1 MATKLCVKS
10 IQQPKQMVENA
21 EKVPRSLGG
30 FGEVPSVGPAEIY
43 LSMPKRE
50 RKAKTS
56 GGGTG
61 SVTTKNELIL
71 RLTDYFDYTTFDST
85 AGGVPQVVNNY
96 YWNINQNLLDTA
108 GSPPGGQEQTLC
120 RVRSVC
126 VWVMPLCRSFA
137 AAVAGQP
144 QPINN
149 ATGMFTV
156 NVQTP
161 GVGTQFATT
170 TQAFAL
176 NTQVTNVLPTIN
188 PKWKK
193 VFACDLQKTFKS
205 GTVRPVFAS
214 QSPASQCLFQMS
226 VVNPTDG
233 ATYLSGDDQIPI
245 RVKVQLTLDQ
255 PIATVQAADLA
266 VFRNEEFALPYTE
279 QNGAPFAGTSEQYV
293 QLDLTKAADMF
304 R

>member
-96 YWNINQNLLDTA
+96 FL
-108 GSPPGGQEQTLC
+108 EH
-120 RVRSVC
+120 
-126 VWVMPLCRSFA
+126 
-137 AAVAGQP
+137 
-144 QPINN
+144 
-149 ATGMFTV
+149 
-156 NVQTP
+156 
-161 GVGTQFATT
+161 
-170 TQAFAL
+170 
-176 NTQVTNVLPTIN
+176 
-188 PKWKK
+188 
-193 VFACDLQKTFKS
+193 
-205 GTVRPVFAS
+205 
-214 QSPASQCLFQMS
+214 
-226 VVNPTDG
+226 
-233 ATYLSGDDQIPI
+233 
-245 RVKVQLTLDQ
+245 
-255 PIATVQAADLA
+255 
-266 VFRNEEFALPYTE
+266 
-279 QNGAPFAGTSEQYV
+279 
-293 QLDLTKAADMF
+293 
-304 R
+304 